1 MPFNADFAA
10 AKVSLVII
18 ISNSAS
24 GNCSSCSRSGSG
36 SGSFVDSTSCC
47 GSSGKILTWAGKY
60 KLGQLP
66 EPGLV
71 NAKFRSGSVNTNWEP
86 GMVNKNLDQGR

>member
-24 GNCSSCSRSGSG
+24 GNCSS
-36 SGSFVDSTSCC
+36 FIDSTSCC

-71 NAKFRSGSVNTNWEP
+71 NAKFRSGSVNANWEP